1 MSEPAKQFDVNSEP
15 SLSNVA
21 MTGNG
26 AGITSFRNSIPSTSV
41 NQNSGPPV
49 LPPRPDMA
57 LQPSYGMTSS
67 YGMNSYGGMGGSYG
81 LGGSY
86 GMGGSYGLGGSYG
99 MGGYGSYG
107 YGGLGGGYGMGGMG
121 GYGGYNR
128 FGGPMYGEM
137 ENRFIQIA
145 EENSRPAFDSIQ
157 SFVNAVGSVA
167 MMLENTFFALTS
179 SFRAILGV
187 AENFGRLRS
196 LFAQFWSTFAVV
208 RTLNWLVRKLMVIL
222 GIRTENEFKAW
233 AQAVAAT
240 QAGTAT
246 PEQRARG
253 STWPILMFFGVI
265 AAAPYIVL
273 KMMSG
278 LSKSINERLNDP
290 TTWQNPLR
298 AVAQYDFQATSP
310 QEINFSANQVLNLA
324 PQHLQGHLWNSGWLM
339 GSTDRQHAGLVPV
352 NYIKVIKPTNSNDNQ
367 NTTTTSSESKDK
379 IADPAFNDL
388 DKYYGNEL

>member
-1 MSEPAKQFDVNSEP
+1 MSEPAKQFDLNSEP
-15 SLSNVA
+15 SLSNA
-21 MTGNG
+21 AIAPNG
-26 AGITSFRNSIPSTSV
+26 VGIPSFRNPVPPPSVS
-41 NQNSGPPV
+41 QNVGPPV

-57 LQPSYGMTSS
+57 LQPSYGMTPS
-67 YGMNSYGGMGGSYG
+67 YGMNSFG
-81 LGGSY
+81 

-99 MGGYGSYG
+99 MGGYGGSYG
-107 YGGLGGGYGMGGMG
+107 YGGYGGGYGMGGMG
-121 GYGGYNR
+121 SIGGMGYGGYNR
-128 FGGPMYGEM
+128 YGGMYGDM
-137 ENRFIQIA
+137 ENRFIQMA

-208 RTLNWLVRKLMVIL
+208 RSLNWLVRKLMVIL

-240 QAGTAT
+240 QSGVAS

-253 STWPILMFFGVI
+253 SSWPILMFFGVV

-278 LSKSINERLNDP
+278 LSNSINERLNDP

-298 AVAQYDFQATSP
+298 AVAQHDFQATSP
-310 QEINFSANQVLNLA
+310 QEINFTANQVLNLA

-339 GSTDRQHAGLVPV
+339 ASTDKQHAGMVPV
-352 NYIKVIKPTNSNDNQ
+352 NYIKVIKPTNPNEDNQ
-367 NTTTTSSESKDK
+367 NVTTNESKEK
-379 IADPAFNDL
+379 TVEPTFNEL
-388 DKYYGNEL
+388 DKFYGNEL